1 MPRGKKGRTDK
12 PGEGQPARKVR
23 RGRGEGSI
31 YRRKDGR
38 WAGEVFLGYSEDGK
52 RLRKVVY
59 GQTQAEVLEKL
70 RTIQLQ
76 LHRDG
81 QLFEPS
87 NMLLGDF
94 LQEWLEQI
102 KPSRRLTTYGN
113 YERAVRLHI
122 NPEIGRIPLSKLT
135 ALHIQRL
142 YTSMANRGYSSNTIR
157 IAHSVLIQALAR
169 AVQWDLI
176 QRNPAERVELPRRE
190 RSEMKYLTPDQVQR
204 FLAANQGTWYLPF
217 LATAILTGLRL
228 GELTALQ
235 WDHVDLQKGS
245 VSVVQTLHCHKNGQ
259 YILGE
264 PKTSASR
271 RTVPLPASL
280 VQILRAYR
288 RTQTEHRLQ
297 LGEQWQDRLG
307 LVFTRE
313 DGSPITPKAA
323 HWALKRALERAN
335 LPQLRMHDLRHTY
348 ATLLLS
354 QGTHIKVASALL
366 GHSSV
371 QITLDLYSH
380 IIPGMDQQSAA
391 GLDKLV
397 APHLKA
403 ETPW

>member
-1 MPRGKKGRTDK
+1 MAGRRTVQNNGATRAKKT
-12 PGEGQPARKVR
+12 R

-38 WAGEVFLGYSEDGK
+38 WAGEVFLGYSEDGR
-52 RLRKVVY
+52 RLRKQVY
-59 GQTQAEVLEKL
+59 GKTQAEVLEKL
-70 RTIQLQ
+70 RDVQLQ
-76 LHRDG
+76 LHQDG
-81 QLFEPS
+81 QIFEPS
-87 NMLLGDF
+87 TMLLGDY

-102 KPSRRLTTYGN
+102 KHSRRLTTYGN

-122 NPEIGRIPLSKLT
+122 TPVIGRVPLAKLT

-142 YTSMANRGYSSNTIR
+142 YTSMADNGYSPSTIR
-157 IAHSVLIQALAR
+157 VAHAALMLALGK
-169 AVQWDLI
+169 AVQWGLI
-176 QRNPAERVELPRRE
+176 QSNPAERADVPRRE
-190 RSEMKYLTPDQVQR
+190 RTEMKYLTPQQVQR
-204 FLAANQGTWYLPF
+204 FLASLQGSHDLPF
-217 LATAILTGLRL
+217 LATAVLTGLRL
-228 GELTALQ
+228 GELTGLQ
-235 WDHVDLQKGS
+235 WDCVDLQKGT
-245 VSVVQTLHCHKNGQ
+245 VSVVQTLHCRKGEQ

-280 VQILRAYR
+280 AQILKV
-288 RTQTEHRLQ
+288 HRLSQ
-297 LGEQWQDRLG
+297 LERRLQMGERWKDPLG

-313 DGSPITPKAA
+313 DGRPITPKAA
-323 HWALKRALERAN
+323 HWALKRALERAG
-335 LPQLRMHDLRHTY
+335 LPLLRMHDLRHTY

-366 GHSSV
+366 GHASV

>member
-122 NPEIGRIPLSKLT
+122 NPVIGRIPLAKLNG
-135 ALHIQRL
+135 LHIQRV
-142 YTSMANRGYSSNTIR
+142 YTSMANAGYSSNTIG
-157 IAHSVLIQALAR
+157 IAHAVLLQALDR
-169 AVQWDLI
+169 AVRWGFI
-176 QRNPAERVELPRRE
+176 QQNPAKGAEVPRRE
-190 RSEMKYLTPDQVQR
+190 RGEMRFLTPQQVQQ

-217 LATAILTGLRL
+217 LATAVLTGLRV

-235 WDHVDLQKGS
+235 WDHVDLQKGT
-245 VSVVQTLHCHKNGQ
+245 VSVVQTLHCLKGGQ

-271 RTVPLPASL
+271 RTVPMPASL
-280 VQILRAYR
+280 VQILKAYR
-288 RTQTEHRLQ
+288 RKQMEQRLN
-297 LGEQWQDRLG
+297 LGDQWKDPFG

-313 DGSPITPKAA
+313 DGRPMTQKAA
-323 HWALKRALERAN
+323 HHALKQALKRAN
-335 LPQLRMHDLRHTY
+335 LPPMRLHDLRHTY